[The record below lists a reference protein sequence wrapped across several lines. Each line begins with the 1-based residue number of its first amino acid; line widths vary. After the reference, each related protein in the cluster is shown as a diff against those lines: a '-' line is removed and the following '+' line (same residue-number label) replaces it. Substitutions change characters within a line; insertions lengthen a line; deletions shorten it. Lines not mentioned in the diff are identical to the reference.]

1 MPRKLGDGW
10 LTRAEIRSIRRLLCL
25 AEKIAGPVDNGRLDD
40 AMCRLAR
47 GELTGL
53 EGRVSAEAGAA
64 YDKWTRLCDNRATR
78 CAWIGDN
85 RELPSLVAIRRREAR
100 ILKQAEV
107 ERLAYRRGVDAGEA
121 FGSEFAFILLERE
134 RQKWQP
140 PGQDAGL
147 DEGRVDALGKEKTRF
162 TDVRESVQ
170 ATG

>member
-10 LTRAEIRSIRRLLCL
+10 LTRAEIRSIRRLLRL

-40 AMCRLAR
+40 EMCRLAR

-85 RELPSLVAIRRREAR
+85 RELPSLLAIRQREAR

-134 RQKWQP
+134 RQKWQQ
-140 PGQDAGL
+140 PGQEAGL
-147 DEGRVDALGKEKTRF
+147 EEGRVDVPCKGKEQLTEPRQP
-162 TDVRESVQ
+162 VE